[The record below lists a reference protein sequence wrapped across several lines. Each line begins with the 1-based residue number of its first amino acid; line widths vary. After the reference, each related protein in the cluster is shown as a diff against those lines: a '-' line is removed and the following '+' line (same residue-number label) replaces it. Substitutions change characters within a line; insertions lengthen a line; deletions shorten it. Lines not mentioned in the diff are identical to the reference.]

1 MTDIV
6 HVENLVKRYDDLIAL
21 DHFNLSIAPGEIFG
35 LLGPNGSGKTTSINC
50 ILQLL
55 AYDKGTIELFG
66 EPMTPARY
74 DLKRRI
80 GVVPQQVAVFDELT
94 VRENIDYFCSL
105 YVSDRKRRRALVDE
119 AIDFVGLGDFTK
131 FRPGK
136 LSGGLARRL
145 NIACGIA
152 HKPELIFFDEP
163 TVAVDPQSR
172 NAILE
177 GICRLRD
184 EGATVVYTSHYM
196 EEVEQICSRIMIMD
210 GGRVLA
216 QGTNDELK
224 RMIQMGERVTVEVGA
239 VEAATVE
246 RLRALEHVLSRR
258 AVPAASSSAPARR
271 VRTIWS
277 TSLTRCALLTW
288 HSAACGAS
296 RRPSTTCSSRSPAA
310 SCATRGQLMFN
321 TIITTV
327 KTLLRRPST
336 WVWGAVF
343 PVALSTMFM
352 FMFAN
357 LSSDG
362 TVDPVPVAVVADEAW
377 DASTFKNVATSLAKE
392 GDDRLLEIHECDD
405 AAAANRALKAGEV
418 AGIYTVDDCGHAQT
432 HAAIELRQLACLDR
446 CSPTAASWRRW
457 RARIRKMPSSCPRL
471 PRTTRRRSPIRR
483 RLRAPCRSRAAPAA

>member
-21 DHFNLSIAPGEIFG
+21 DHFNLNIARGEIFG

-66 EPMTPARY
+66 EPMTPTRY

-105 YVSDRKRRRALVDE
+105 YVNDRKRRRALVDE

-196 EEVEQICSRIMIMD
+196 EEVEQICDRILIMD
-210 GGRVLA
+210 HGRHLALGTAEELKAMISTGERISIETDDLGGRSDSADTTLA
-216 QGTNDELK
+216 
-224 RMIQMGERVTVEVGA
+224 
-239 VEAATVE
+239 
-246 RLRALEHVLSRR
+246 RLRALPFVTNADYDGHELTVNCRQGDHNLIDVLQLLEHEGTNIGHL
-258 AVPAASSSAPARR
+258 
-271 VRTIWS
+271 
-277 TSLTRCALLTW
+277 
-288 HSAACGAS
+288 
-296 RRPSTTCSSRSPAA
+296 SSRQP
-310 SCATRGQLMFN
+310 
-321 TIITTV
+321 
-327 KTLLRRPST
+327 TLNDVFLELTGTALR
-336 WVWGAVF
+336 
-343 PVALSTMFM
+343 
-352 FMFAN
+352 
-357 LSSDG
+357 D
-362 TVDPVPVAVVADEAW
+362 
-377 DASTFKNVATSLAKE
+377 
-392 GDDRLLEIHECDD
+392 
-405 AAAANRALKAGEV
+405 
-418 AGIYTVDDCGHAQT
+418 
-432 HAAIELRQLACLDR
+432 
-446 CSPTAASWRRW
+446 
-457 RARIRKMPSSCPRL
+457 
-471 PRTTRRRSPIRR
+471 
-483 RLRAPCRSRAAPAA
+483 

>member
-1 MTDIV
+1 MRNAIEIHALT
-6 HVENLVKRYDDLIAL
+6 KRYGTLTAL
-21 DHFNLSIAPGEIFG
+21 DEVSFEVGRGELFG
-35 LLGPNGSGKTTSINC
+35 LIGPDGAGKTTSIIC
-50 ILQLL
+50 SLQLR
-55 AYDKGTIELFG
+55 AYDIGTIELCG
-66 EPMTPARY
+66 EPMTPTRY

-80 GVVPQQVAVFDELT
+80 GVVPQQVAVFNELT

-196 EEVEQICSRIMIMD
+196 EEVDQICSRIMIMD

-239 VEAATVE
+239 VEPATVE
-246 RLRALEHVLSRR
+246 RLRALEHVLSVELSDGELVCTCEASPHNLVDILDTLR
-258 AVPAASSSAPARR
+258 AAD
-271 VRTIWS
+271 
-277 TSLTRCALLTW
+277 
-288 HSAACGAS
+288 
-296 RRPSTTCSSRSPAA
+296 
-310 SCATRGQLMFN
+310 
-321 TIITTV
+321 
-327 KTLLRRPST
+327 
-336 WVWGAVF
+336 
-343 PVALSTMFM
+343 VALGRVWSEPPTLNDVF
-352 FMFAN
+352 
-357 LSSDG
+357 
-362 TVDPVPVAVVADEAW
+362 
-377 DASTFKNVATSLAKE
+377 
-392 GDDRLLEIHECDD
+392 LEITG
-405 AAAANRALKAGEV
+405 R
-418 AGIYTVDDCGHAQT
+418 
-432 HAAIELRQLACLDR
+432 ELRD
-446 CSPTAASWRRW
+446 
-457 RARIRKMPSSCPRL
+457 
-471 PRTTRRRSPIRR
+471 
-483 RLRAPCRSRAAPAA
+483 

>member
-21 DHFNLSIAPGEIFG
+21 DHFNLNIAPGEIFG

-66 EPMTPARY
+66 EPMTPVRY

-105 YVSDRKRRRALVDE
+105 YVNDRKRRRALVDE
-119 AIDFVGLGDFTK
+119 AIDFVGLGDFAK

-224 RMIQMGERVTVEVGA
+224 RMIQMGEQIVTVEVGA
-239 VEAATVE
+239 VPSAAPRSSGCVPCEHVLDRLSFPAGELTSAPAKRARTIWSDILDTLRAARRGTRPRVE
-246 RLRALEHVLSRR
+246 RAADPQRRVPRDHRPRAARLGGGHVQYHYHYGQDAAAPAEHVGLGRDLSRR
-258 AVPAASSSAPARR
+258 AFHDVHVYVCEP
-271 VRTIWS
+271 
-277 TSLTRCALLTW
+277 
-288 HSAACGAS
+288 
-296 RRPSTTCSSRSPAA
+296 
-310 SCATRGQLMFN
+310 Q
-321 TIITTV
+321 
-327 KTLLRRPST
+327 LRRQDRS
-336 WVWGAVF
+336 GAGCHR
-343 PVALSTMFM
+343 
-352 FMFAN
+352 
-357 LSSDG
+357 DG
-362 TVDPVPVAVVADEAW
+362 RGLGRFD
-377 DASTFKNVATSLAKE
+377 L
-392 GDDRLLEIHECDD
+392 
-405 AAAANRALKAGEV
+405 
-418 AGIYTVDDCGHAQT
+418 
-432 HAAIELRQLACLDR
+432 
-446 CSPTAASWRRW
+446 
-457 RARIRKMPSSCPRL
+457 
-471 PRTTRRRSPIRR
+471 
-483 RLRAPCRSRAAPAA
+483 

>member
-21 DHFNLSIAPGEIFG
+21 DHFNLNIAPGEIFG

-55 AYDKGTIELFG
+55 SYDKGTIELFG
-66 EPMTPARY
+66 EPMTPTRY

-105 YVSDRKRRRALVDE
+105 YVNDRKRRRALVDE
-119 AIDFVGLGDFTK
+119 AIDFVGLGDFAK

-196 EEVEQICSRIMIMD
+196 EEIEQICSRIMIMD

-239 VEAATVE
+239 VEPVTVE
-246 RLRALEHVLSRR
+246 RCAPSSTCFRLNC
-258 AVPAASSSAPARR
+258 PAASSSAPVRR
-271 VRTIWS
+271 ARTIWS
-277 TSLTRCALLTW
+277 TSSTRCALPTW
-288 HSAACGAS
+288 RSAACGAS

-310 SCATRGQLMFN
+310 SCATRGW
-321 TIITTV
+321 
-327 KTLLRRPST
+327 PCST
-336 WVWGAVF
+336 
-343 PVALSTMFM
+343 
-352 FMFAN
+352 
-357 LSSDG
+357 LSSPRSRRYC
-362 TVDPVPVAVVADEAW
+362 VDRVHGFGARSFP
-377 DASTFKNVATSLAKE
+377 
-392 GDDRLLEIHECDD
+392 
-405 AAAANRALKAGEV
+405 
-418 AGIYTVDDCGHAQT
+418 
-432 HAAIELRQLACLDR
+432 LRFQR
-446 CSPTAASWRRW
+446 CS
-457 RARIRKMPSSCPRL
+457 CL
-471 PRTTRRRSPIRR
+471 C
-483 RLRAPCRSRAAPAA
+483 L

>member
-21 DHFNLSIAPGEIFG
+21 DHFSLSIAPGEIFG

-74 DLKRRI
+74 DL
-80 GVVPQQVAVFDELT
+80 
-94 VRENIDYFCSL
+94 
-105 YVSDRKRRRALVDE
+105 KRRRALVDE

-224 RMIQMGERVTVEVGA
+224 RMIQMGERVTVEVSA
-239 VEAATVE
+239 VETATVE
-246 RLRALEHVLSRR
+246 RLRALEHVLSVELSGGELVCTCEASPHNLVDILDTLR
-258 AVPAASSSAPARR
+258 AAD
-271 VRTIWS
+271 
-277 TSLTRCALLTW
+277 
-288 HSAACGAS
+288 
-296 RRPSTTCSSRSPAA
+296 
-310 SCATRGQLMFN
+310 
-321 TIITTV
+321 
-327 KTLLRRPST
+327 
-336 WVWGAVF
+336 
-343 PVALSTMFM
+343 VALGRVWSEPPTLNDVF
-352 FMFAN
+352 
-357 LSSDG
+357 
-362 TVDPVPVAVVADEAW
+362 
-377 DASTFKNVATSLAKE
+377 
-392 GDDRLLEIHECDD
+392 LEITG
-405 AAAANRALKAGEV
+405 R
-418 AGIYTVDDCGHAQT
+418 
-432 HAAIELRQLACLDR
+432 ELRD
-446 CSPTAASWRRW
+446 
-457 RARIRKMPSSCPRL
+457 
-471 PRTTRRRSPIRR
+471 
-483 RLRAPCRSRAAPAA
+483 

>member
-21 DHFNLSIAPGEIFG
+21 DHFSLSIAPGEIFG

-105 YVSDRKRRRALVDE
+105 YVNDRKRRRALVDE

-224 RMIQMGERVTVEVGA
+224 RMIQMGERVTVEVSA
-239 VEAATVE
+239 VETATVE
-246 RLRALEHVLSRR
+246 RLRALEHVLSVELSGGELVCTCEASPHNLVDILDTLR
-258 AVPAASSSAPARR
+258 AADPQRR
-271 VRTIWS
+271 VPRDH
-277 TSLTRCALLTW
+277 RPR
-288 HSAACGAS
+288 AARLGGS
-296 RRPSTTCSSRSPAA
+296 HVQHHYHH
-310 SCATRGQLMFN
+310 GQN
-321 TIITTV
+321 
-327 KTLLRRPST
+327 
-336 WVWGAVF
+336 A
-343 PVALSTMFM
+343 
-352 FMFAN
+352 
-357 LSSDG
+357 
-362 TVDPVPVAVVADEAW
+362 
-377 DASTFKNVATSLAKE
+377 
-392 GDDRLLEIHECDD
+392 
-405 AAAANRALKAGEV
+405 
-418 AGIYTVDDCGHAQT
+418 
-432 HAAIELRQLACLDR
+432 
-446 CSPTAASWRRW
+446 
-457 RARIRKMPSSCPRL
+457 
-471 PRTTRRRSPIRR
+471 
-483 RLRAPCRSRAAPAA
+483 AAPAEHVGLGRPLSHRAFHDVHVYVCEPELRRHGRPGAGCRRGGQGLGRFDL